1 MAVAR
6 PHATKRRRKGLRR
19 PLAAYHHARV
29 GFGVGVA
36 PLIPLP
42 DGRGSDIG
50 IGADIGYGSGIGIGA
65 DIGYGSGI
73 GRDTVFGR
81 KSDIGFGA
89 DIGRGADIGYG
100 AGIGRRDGI
109 ARGGDIEHKSDDG
122 LGAVGESRPSRDGNG
137 AVELPKEEAHD

>member
-1 MAVAR
+1 MAIAR

-50 IGADIGYGSGIGIGA
+50 FGADIGRG
-65 DIGYGSGI
+65 
-73 GRDTVFGR
+73 
-81 KSDIGFGA
+81 SDIGFGA

-137 AVELPKEEAHD
+137 AVELPKEEVS

>member
-19 PLAAYHHARV
+19 PLAACHHARV

-81 KSDIGFGA
+81 KSDIG
-89 DIGRGADIGYG
+89 YG

-109 ARGGDIEHKSDDG
+109 GRDGDIQRKSDDG

-137 AVELPKEEAHD
+137 AVGLPKEEVS